1 MVTFIKRGC
10 PYRLSN
16 WVEWSEHDSELDF
29 QVEKKIGYSLKLFV
43 ILDLKEIKHQMN
55 VISEIILKFLLD
67 LQQKNI

>member
-1 MVTFIKRGC
+1 M
-10 PYRLSN
+10 
-16 WVEWSEHDSELDF
+16 EWSEHELDF
-29 QVEKKIGYSLKLFV
+29 PVEKKIGYSFKLFV

>member
-16 WVEWSEHDSELDF
+16 WVEWSEHELDF
-29 QVEKKIGYSLKLFV
+29 QVEKKIGYSFKLFV

-67 LQQKNI
+67 LQQKHI